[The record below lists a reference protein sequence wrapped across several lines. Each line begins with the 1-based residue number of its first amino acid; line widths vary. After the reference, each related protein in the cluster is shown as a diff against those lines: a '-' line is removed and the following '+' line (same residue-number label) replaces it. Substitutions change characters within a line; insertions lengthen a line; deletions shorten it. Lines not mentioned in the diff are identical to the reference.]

1 MNFQV
6 PQFIEQEAKI
16 VGFLTLKQFLYFA
29 AAGIISFIAFQIFSP
44 FFWFFIT
51 LVVGVL
57 AIAAAF
63 VKINGQ
69 NLPQILKSA
78 LNYFWQPRTFTWQRI
93 TPQTTLDVSEVEKI
107 EAMRKNISVQEK
119 LKSVALNIATGK
131 ILSAKQRQNQAG
143 ERFQVVTYVTGE
155 KKMAKRVDY

>member
-29 AAGIISFIAFQIFSP
+29 GAAIISFFAFQIFN
-44 FFWFFIT
+44 FFLWFMIST
-51 LVVGVL
+51 IAAGA
-57 AIAAAF
+57 AIALAF

-69 NLPQILKSA
+69 SMPKILTSA
-78 LNYFWQPRTFTWQRI
+78 LNYLWQPRTFTWQRI
-93 TPQTTLDVSEVEKI
+93 TPQTVLNVSDVEKI
-107 EAMRKNISVQEK
+107 EVLRKNISVQEK
-119 LKSVALNIATGK
+119 LKTVALNIATGK
-131 ILSAKQRQNQAG
+131 ILSAKQRDAPGN